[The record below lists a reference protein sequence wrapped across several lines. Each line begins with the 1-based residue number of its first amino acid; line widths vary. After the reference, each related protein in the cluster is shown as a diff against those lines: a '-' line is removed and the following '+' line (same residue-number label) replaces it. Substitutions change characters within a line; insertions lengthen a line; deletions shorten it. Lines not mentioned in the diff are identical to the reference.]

1 MDWNSDIR
9 VGLFNALKCTNGN
22 YGTHA
27 FMELHTVVY
36 IHSDRSSSVNNET
49 LKKTITAQREHDC
62 LIVFL
67 APLNPPAQRRVLTL
81 NTDIPRST
89 LFEAY

>member
-67 APLNPPAQRRVLTL
+67 VH
-81 NTDIPRST
+81 
-89 LFEAY
+89 FECGTPESSSAKESSDAEH

>member
-9 VGLFNALKCTNGN
+9 VGLFNALKCTNRN
-22 YGTHA
+22 NGTHA

-49 LKKTITAQREHDC
+49 LTKTITAQREHDC
-62 LIVFL
+62 LIVFFL
-67 APLNPPAQRRVLTL
+67 VH
-81 NTDIPRST
+81 
-89 LFEAY
+89 FECGTPESSSAKEGSDTEH

>member
-62 LIVFL
+62 LIVFFFFL
-67 APLNPPAQRRVLTL
+67 VH
-81 NTDIPRST
+81 
-89 LFEAY
+89 FECGTPESSSAKESSDAEH